1 MIVNRYIS
9 ILARAILAAERV
21 VGERWQFMI
30 GEQIESMSV
39 SETIARRRSIGK
51 MTAERPTREQIER
64 LLEAATHA
72 PNHHHTQ
79 PWRFFVLA
87 GETRA
92 ELGNVMAEA
101 LLARLGKLAGEKGK
115 ALLEKER
122 NKLLRAPVVIV
133 VAAEHPQQEKVVEIE
148 NVEAVAAAVE
158 NMLLVAEELGLAAMW
173 RTGDAAYDPRVKQWL
188 GLAPEDHI
196 VAFLYL
202 GYPAIPR
209 LERRPQP
216 FQEKTTWLGWE

>member
-1 MIVNRYIS
+1 MAES
-9 ILARAILAAERV
+9 AA
-21 VGERWQFMI
+21 GEQWQFMI
-30 GEQIESMSV
+30 DEQAKSMSV
-39 SETIARRRSIGK
+39 IETIARRRSIGK
-51 MTAERPTREQIER
+51 MTTERPAREHIER
-64 LLEAATHA
+64 ILEAATHA

-79 PWRFFVLA
+79 PWKFFVLA
-87 GETRA
+87 GEARA
-92 ELGNVMAEA
+92 ELGEVMAES
-101 LLARLGKLAGEKGK
+101 LLARSGDLDSEKGRAK
-115 ALLEKER
+115 LEKER

-133 VAAEHPQQEKVVEIE
+133 AAAEYPRQNNVVEIE

-173 RTGDAAYDPRVKQWL
+173 RTGDAAYDPHIKQWF

-209 LERRPQP
+209 QERRPLP
-216 FQEKTTWLGWE
+216 FQEKTTWLGWEEYY